1 MKLAL
6 FLLGVAVFSSA
17 GAAAQM
23 PSDHTSSPSETPMD
37 QNARIEIPCDY
48 DACALRLKSTI
59 NGWKITRG
67 ITDEEVAAFGFLRPP
82 RLAPLVA
89 DVPDAADLARN
100 AQQRYVRSSSL
111 IWGGGLLVVSGVL
124 FSVGSDMHAVGAP
137 LIAAGIV
144 GMAVGSVKHARNID
158 MISKAIWLY
167 NRALK
172 R

>member
-6 FLLGVAVFSSA
+6 FLFGVAIFSSA

-23 PSDHTSSPSETPMD
+23 PSDHTSSRRATSMD
-37 QNARIEIPCDY
+37 QPARIEVPCDY

-59 NGWKITRG
+59 NSWKIARG
-67 ITDEEVAAFGFLRPP
+67 IKDEEVAAFGFLRPP

-89 DVPDAADLARN
+89 DVPEAAALAQT
-100 AQQRYVRSSSL
+100 AQRRYLRSSSL
-111 IWGGGLLVVSGVL
+111 IWGGALGVVAGVL
-124 FSVGSDMHAVGAP
+124 FAVGSDMHAVGTP
-137 LIAAGIV
+137 LAVGGAIA
-144 GMAVGSVKHARNID
+144 MAVGSVEHARNID
-158 MISKAIWLY
+158 MISQAIWLY